1 MVHFSSSFVWHLSIW
16 ILDLMDYVLLKI
28 WIFDGLCYLLK
39 TWIFVLM
46 DFVLC
51 ERYGYY
57 DFCCFIWNMNVLF
70 AVKRKKEIEDERNEC
85 IISSCGVY

>member
-1 MVHFSSSFVWHLSIW
+1 
-16 ILDLMDYVLLKI
+16 MDYVLLKI

-51 ERYGYY
+51 EIYGYY
-57 DFCCFIWNMNVLF
+57 DFCCFIWLMNVLF
-70 AVKRKKEIEDERNEC
+70 AVKRKKEIKDERNEC
-85 IISSCGVY
+85 IISSGGVYRKT

>member
-1 MVHFSSSFVWHLSIW
+1 
-16 ILDLMDYVLLKI
+16 MDYVLLKI

-39 TWIFVLM
+39 AWIFVLM
-46 DFVLC
+46 DFVLY

-70 AVKRKKEIEDERNEC
+70 AVKRKKEIKDERNEC
-85 IISSCGVY
+85 IISSCGLLKNLLYVSMNIIGNNRIEK